1 MAFKTL
7 EEANEYEVKMEKQ
20 YSELQTA
27 HEGLKTKL
35 TDSEKTIND
44 SKAEI
49 ERLKAK
55 NYELFEMVSVTN
67 TNDNTQSNEDNSNKD
82 ETSLDDVI
90 NNFI

>member
-7 EEANEYEVKMEKQ
+7 EEANAYELEMEKK
-20 YSELQTA
+20 YSDLSTA

-35 TDSEKTIND
+35 SETEKVVND
-44 SKAEI
+44 SQSEI

-55 NYELFEMVSVTN
+55 NYELFELISVTN
-67 TNDNTQSNEDNSNKD
+67 TNDNSQSNEDEPSD
-82 ETSLDDVI
+82 DGVSLDDVI